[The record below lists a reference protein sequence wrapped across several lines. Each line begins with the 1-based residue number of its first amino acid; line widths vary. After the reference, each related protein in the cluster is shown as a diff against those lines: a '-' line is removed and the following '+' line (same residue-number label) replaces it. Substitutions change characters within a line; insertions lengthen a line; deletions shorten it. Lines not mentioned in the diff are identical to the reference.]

1 MLLNKYLFVV
11 GPTCAGKND
20 FAYELSK
27 FFDIEII
34 NADSIQVYK
43 QLRILSNRPTDEE
56 LKIAPHHL
64 YGHINN
70 QEYSVNHWIND
81 VQKVLVNISN
91 RGKTPVFVGG
101 TGFYIQALIEG
112 LSDTP
117 EISQK
122 SKQQAEDLF
131 YSKGTDHCLDIL
143 EKYYKEKIFPK
154 DKQRLINRLAF
165 CLQYNDTLEN
175 NYGDKKPITPNPLV
189 IQVTKPK
196 KDLYELAES
205 RFHVMVKNG
214 AVEEARALHESKKI
228 SKTLLK
234 AHGLPE
240 LLDYVRHKQSLDD
253 AIYQGIQNTK
263 RYIKRQFT
271 WWNNQKFSS
280 LNLRINYK
288 KSFPKDSIE
297 NISIYLNK

>member
-1 MLLNKYLFVV
+1 LNKPLFIV
-11 GPTCAGKND
+11 GPTCSGKND
-20 FAYELSK
+20 FAYDLSN

-43 QLRILSNRPTDEE
+43 QLKILSNRPNDRE

-70 QEYSVNHWIND
+70 KEYSVNHWISD
-81 VQKVLVNISN
+81 VEQSLLNIKRRN
-91 RGKTPVFVGG
+91 KIPVFVGG

-112 LSDTP
+112 LSEMP
-117 EISQK
+117 EISK
-122 SKQQAEDLF
+122 SFKKEAEDLF
-131 YSKGTDHCLDIL
+131 YQKGPDYCLDVL
-143 EKYYKEKIFPK
+143 EKYYKESIFPK
-154 DKQRLINRLAF
+154 DRQRLINRLAF
-165 CLQYNDTLEN
+165 CLEYNDIMEN
-175 NYGDKKPITPNPLV
+175 NYGKKKPITPNPLV

-196 KDLYELAES
+196 KDLYDMAES
-205 RFHVMVKNG
+205 RFHKMISAGALEEVKS
-214 AVEEARALHESKKI
+214 LHENKKI

-240 LLDYVRHKQSLDD
+240 LLACVRNKMSLDD
-253 AIYQGIQNTK
+253 AIYDGIHNTK

-271 WWNNQKFSS
+271 WWNNQKFSK

-297 NISIYLNK
+297 NISIYLNQ

>member
-1 MLLNKYLFVV
+1 MNKPLFIV
-11 GPTCAGKND
+11 GPTCSGKND
-20 FAYELSK
+20 FAYDLSN

-43 QLRILSNRPTDEE
+43 QLKILSNRPNDRE

-70 QEYSVNHWIND
+70 KEYSVNHWISD
-81 VQKVLVNISN
+81 VEQSLLNIKRRN
-91 RGKTPVFVGG
+91 KIPVFVGG

-112 LSDTP
+112 LSEMP
-117 EISQK
+117 EISK
-122 SKQQAEDLF
+122 SFKKEAEDLF
-131 YSKGTDHCLDIL
+131 YQKGPDYCLDVL
-143 EKYYKEKIFPK
+143 EKYYKERIFPK
-154 DKQRLINRLAF
+154 DRQRLINRLAF
-165 CLQYNDTLEN
+165 CLEYNDIMEN
-175 NYGDKKPITPNPLV
+175 NYGKKKPITPNPLV

-196 KDLYELAES
+196 KDLYDMAES
-205 RFHVMVKNG
+205 RFHKMISAGALEEVKS
-214 AVEEARALHESKKI
+214 LHENKKI

-240 LLDYVRHKQSLDD
+240 LLACVRNKMSLDD
-253 AIYQGIQNTK
+253 AIYDGIHNTK

-271 WWNNQKFSS
+271 WWNNQKFSK

>member
-1 MLLNKYLFVV
+1 MNKPIFIV
-11 GPTCAGKND
+11 GPTCSGKND
-20 FAYELSK
+20 FAYDLSNY
-27 FFDIEII
+27 FDIEII

-43 QLRILSNRPTDEE
+43 QLKILSNRPNDRE

-70 QEYSVNHWIND
+70 KEYSVNHWISD
-81 VQKVLVNISN
+81 VEQSLLNIKRRN
-91 RGKTPVFVGG
+91 KIPVFVGG

-112 LSDTP
+112 LSEMP
-117 EISQK
+117 EISK
-122 SKQQAEDLF
+122 SFKKEAEDLF
-131 YSKGTDHCLDIL
+131 YQKGPDYCLDIL
-143 EKYYKEKIFPK
+143 EKYYKERIFPK
-154 DKQRLINRLAF
+154 DRQRLINRLAF
-165 CLQYNDTLEN
+165 CLEYNDIMEN
-175 NYGDKKPITPNPLV
+175 NYGKKKPITPNPLV

-196 KDLYELAES
+196 KDLYNMAES
-205 RFHVMVKNG
+205 RFHKMISAGALEEVKS
-214 AVEEARALHESKKI
+214 LHENKKI

-240 LLDYVRHKQSLDD
+240 LLACVRNKMSLDD
-253 AIYQGIQNTK
+253 AIYDGIHNTK

-271 WWNNQKFSS
+271 WWNNQKFSK

-297 NISIYLNK
+297 NISIYLNQ

>member
-1 MLLNKYLFVV
+1 LNKPIFIV
-11 GPTCAGKND
+11 GPTCSGKND
-20 FAYELSK
+20 FAYDLSNY
-27 FFDIEII
+27 FDIEII

-43 QLRILSNRPTDEE
+43 QLKILSNRPNDRE

-70 QEYSVNHWIND
+70 KEYSVNHWISD
-81 VQKVLVNISN
+81 VEQSLLNIKRRN
-91 RGKTPVFVGG
+91 KIPVFVGG

-112 LSDTP
+112 LSEMP
-117 EISQK
+117 EISK
-122 SKQQAEDLF
+122 SFKKEAEDLF
-131 YSKGTDHCLDIL
+131 YQKGPDYCLDIL

-154 DKQRLINRLAF
+154 DRQRLINRLAF
-165 CLQYNDTLEN
+165 CLEYNDIMEN
-175 NYGDKKPITPNPLV
+175 NYGKKKPITPNPLV

-196 KDLYELAES
+196 KDLYDMAES
-205 RFHVMVKNG
+205 RFHKMISAGALEEVKS
-214 AVEEARALHESKKI
+214 LHENKKI

-240 LLDYVRHKQSLDD
+240 LLACVRNKMSLDD
-253 AIYQGIQNTK
+253 AIYDGIHNTK

-271 WWNNQKFSS
+271 WWNNQKFSK

-297 NISIYLNK
+297 NISIYLNQ

>member
-1 MLLNKYLFVV
+1 MIKTLFIV
-11 GPTCAGKND
+11 GPTCAGKNE
-20 FAYELSK
+20 FAYDLSK
-27 FFDIEII
+27 YFEIEII

-43 QLRILSNRPTDEE
+43 QLKILSNRPNEKD
-56 LKIAPHHL
+56 LKIVPHHL

-70 QEYSVNHWIND
+70 KEYSVNHWIEE
-81 VQKVLVNISN
+81 VQQTLLNIKK
-91 RGKTPVFVGG
+91 RKKIPVFVGG

-112 LSDTP
+112 LSKMPT
-117 EISQK
+117 INK
-122 SKQQAEDLF
+122 KYKQQAENLF
-131 YSKGTDHCLDIL
+131 LNKGPDHCLNIL
-143 EKYYKEKIFPK
+143 ENYYKEKIYPK

-165 CLQYNDTLEN
+165 CLEYGDIMEN
-175 NYGDKKPITPNPLV
+175 NYGRKIPITPNPLV

-196 KDLYELAES
+196 KDLYKQAEI
-205 RFHVMVKNG
+205 RFHKMIDNG
-214 AVEEARALHESKKI
+214 ALDEVKFIYEFKKI
-228 SKTLLK
+228 SKTLYK

-240 LLDYVRHKQSLDD
+240 LLACIRNKLSFED
-253 AIYQGIQNTK
+253 AVYEGIRNTK

-271 WWNNQKFSS
+271 WWNNQKFSD

>member
-1 MLLNKYLFVV
+1 MNKPIFIV
-11 GPTCAGKND
+11 GPTCSGKND
-20 FAYELSK
+20 FAYDLSNY
-27 FFDIEII
+27 FDIEII

-43 QLRILSNRPTDEE
+43 QLKILSNRPNDRE

-70 QEYSVNHWIND
+70 KEYSVNHWISD
-81 VQKVLVNISN
+81 VEQSLLNIKRRN
-91 RGKTPVFVGG
+91 KIPVFVGG

-112 LSDTP
+112 LSEMP
-117 EISQK
+117 EISK
-122 SKQQAEDLF
+122 SFKKEAEDLF
-131 YSKGTDHCLDIL
+131 YQKGPDYCLDIL
-143 EKYYKEKIFPK
+143 EKYYKERIFPK
-154 DKQRLINRLAF
+154 DRQRLINRLAF
-165 CLQYNDTLEN
+165 CLEYNDIMEN
-175 NYGDKKPITPNPLV
+175 NYGKKKPITPNPLV

-196 KDLYELAES
+196 KDLYDMAES
-205 RFHVMVKNG
+205 RFHKMISAGALEEVKS
-214 AVEEARALHESKKI
+214 LHENKKI

-240 LLDYVRHKQSLDD
+240 LLACVRNKMSLDD
-253 AIYQGIQNTK
+253 AIYDGIHNTK

-271 WWNNQKFSS
+271 WWNNQKFSK

-297 NISIYLNK
+297 NISIYLNQ

>member
-1 MLLNKYLFVV
+1 MNKPIFIV
-11 GPTCAGKND
+11 GPTCSGKND
-20 FAYELSK
+20 FAYDLSNY
-27 FFDIEII
+27 FDIEII

-43 QLRILSNRPTDEE
+43 QLKILSNRPNDRE

-70 QEYSVNHWIND
+70 KEYSVNHWISD
-81 VQKVLVNISN
+81 VEQSLLNIKRRN
-91 RGKTPVFVGG
+91 KIPVFVGG

-112 LSDTP
+112 LSEMP
-117 EISQK
+117 EISK
-122 SKQQAEDLF
+122 SFKKEAEDLF
-131 YSKGTDHCLDIL
+131 YQKGPDYCLDIL
-143 EKYYKEKIFPK
+143 EKYYKERIFPK
-154 DKQRLINRLAF
+154 DRQRLINRLAF
-165 CLQYNDTLEN
+165 CLEYNDIMEN
-175 NYGDKKPITPNPLV
+175 NYGKKKPITPNPLV

-196 KDLYELAES
+196 KDLYDMAGS
-205 RFHVMVKNG
+205 RFHKMISAGALEEVKS
-214 AVEEARALHESKKI
+214 LHENKKI

-240 LLDYVRHKQSLDD
+240 LLACVRNKMSLDD
-253 AIYQGIQNTK
+253 AIYDGIHNTK

-271 WWNNQKFSS
+271 WWNNQKFSK

-297 NISIYLNK
+297 NISIYLNQ

>member
-1 MLLNKYLFVV
+1 MNKSIFIV

-27 FFDIEII
+27 YFNFEII
-34 NADSIQVYK
+34 NSDSMQVYR
-43 QLRILSNRPTDEE
+43 QLRVLTNRPTEKE
-56 LKIAPHHL
+56 LKVVPHHL

-70 QEYSVNHWIND
+70 QEYSVNHWIKE
-81 VQKVLVNISN
+81 VKQILQNIYN
-91 RGKTPVFVGG
+91 RNKIPVFVGG
-101 TGFYIQALIEG
+101 TGFYIQAIIEG
-112 LSDTP
+112 LSEMP
-117 EISQK
+117 SINQK
-122 SKQQAEDLF
+122 YKQDAENFFLK
-131 YSKGTDHCLDIL
+131 KGSDFCLDL
-143 EKYYKEKIFPK
+143 LSKYYKKEVFPK

-165 CLQYNDTLEN
+165 CLEYNDIMEN
-175 NYGDKKPITPNPLV
+175 HFSKKIPVTPNPLV
-189 IQVTKPK
+189 IQVVKPK
-196 KDLYELAES
+196 RELYELAEN
-205 RFHVMVKNG
+205 RFHKMIEDGALDEVKKLYETN
-214 AVEEARALHESKKI
+214 KI
-228 SKTLLK
+228 SKTLYK

-240 LLDYVRHKQSLDD
+240 LLACIRNKVSLED
-253 AIYQGIQNTK
+253 AIHDGIHNTK

>member
-1 MLLNKYLFVV
+1 LNKPLFIV
-11 GPTCAGKND
+11 GPTCSGKND
-20 FAYELSK
+20 FAYDLSN

-43 QLRILSNRPTDEE
+43 QLKILSNRPNDRE

-70 QEYSVNHWIND
+70 KEYSVNHWISD
-81 VQKVLVNISN
+81 VEQSLLNIKRRN
-91 RGKTPVFVGG
+91 KIPVFVGG

-112 LSDTP
+112 LSEMP
-117 EISQK
+117 EISK
-122 SKQQAEDLF
+122 SFKKEAEDLF
-131 YSKGTDHCLDIL
+131 YQKGPDYCLDVL
-143 EKYYKEKIFPK
+143 EKYYKERIFPK
-154 DKQRLINRLAF
+154 DRQRLINRLAF
-165 CLQYNDTLEN
+165 CLEYNDIMEN
-175 NYGDKKPITPNPLV
+175 NYGKKKPITPNPLV

-196 KDLYELAES
+196 KDLYDMAES
-205 RFHVMVKNG
+205 RFHKMISAGALEEVKS
-214 AVEEARALHESKKI
+214 LHENKKI

-240 LLDYVRHKQSLDD
+240 LLACVRNKMSLDD
-253 AIYQGIQNTK
+253 AIYDGIHNTK

-271 WWNNQKFSS
+271 WWNNQKFSK

-297 NISIYLNK
+297 NISIYLNQ

>member
-1 MLLNKYLFVV
+1 MNKPIFIV
-11 GPTCAGKND
+11 GPTCSGKND
-20 FAYELSK
+20 YAYDLSN

-43 QLRILSNRPTDEE
+43 QLKILSNRPNDRE
-56 LKIAPHHL
+56 LKIVPHHL

-70 QEYSVNHWIND
+70 KEYSVNHWISD
-81 VQKVLVNISN
+81 VEQSLLNIKRRN
-91 RGKTPVFVGG
+91 KIPVFVGG
-101 TGFYIQALIEG
+101 TGFYVQALIEG
-112 LSDTP
+112 LSEMP
-117 EISQK
+117 EMSISFK
-122 SKQQAEDLF
+122 KEAEDLF
-131 YSKGTDHCLDIL
+131 YQKGPDYCLDIL
-143 EKYYKEKIFPK
+143 EKYYKERIFPK

-165 CLQYNDTLEN
+165 CLEYNDIMEN
-175 NYGDKKPITPNPLV
+175 NYSKKKSITPNPLV

-196 KDLYELAES
+196 KDLYDMAGS
-205 RFHVMVKNG
+205 RFHKMISAGALEEVKS
-214 AVEEARALHESKKI
+214 LHENKKI

-240 LLDYVRHKQSLDD
+240 LLACVRNKMSLDD
-253 AIYQGIQNTK
+253 AIYDGIQNTK

-271 WWNNQKFSS
+271 WWNNQKFSK

-297 NISIYLNK
+297 NISIYLNQ

>member
-1 MLLNKYLFVV
+1 MNKPIFIV
-11 GPTCAGKND
+11 GPTCSGKND
-20 FAYELSK
+20 FAYDLSNY
-27 FFDIEII
+27 FDIEII

-43 QLRILSNRPTDEE
+43 QLKILSNRPNDRE

-70 QEYSVNHWIND
+70 KEYSVNHWISD
-81 VQKVLVNISN
+81 VEQSLLNIKRRN
-91 RGKTPVFVGG
+91 KIPVFVGG

-112 LSDTP
+112 LSEMP
-117 EISQK
+117 EISK
-122 SKQQAEDLF
+122 SFKKEAEDLF
-131 YSKGTDHCLDIL
+131 YQKGPDYCLDIL
-143 EKYYKEKIFPK
+143 EKYYKERIFPK
-154 DKQRLINRLAF
+154 DRQRLINRLAF
-165 CLQYNDTLEN
+165 CLEYNDIMEN
-175 NYGDKKPITPNPLV
+175 NYGKKKPITPNPLV

-196 KDLYELAES
+196 KDLYDMAES
-205 RFHVMVKNG
+205 RFHKMISAGALEEVKS
-214 AVEEARALHESKKI
+214 LHENKKI

-240 LLDYVRHKQSLDD
+240 LLACVRNKMSLDD
-253 AIYQGIQNTK
+253 AIYDGIQNTK

-271 WWNNQKFSS
+271 WWNNQKFSK

-297 NISIYLNK
+297 NISIYLNQ

>member
-1 MLLNKYLFVV
+1 MNKPLFIV
-11 GPTCAGKND
+11 GPTCSGKND
-20 FAYELSK
+20 FAYDLSN

-43 QLRILSNRPTDEE
+43 QLKILSNRPNDRE

-70 QEYSVNHWIND
+70 KEYSVNHWISD
-81 VQKVLVNISN
+81 VEQSLLNIKRRN
-91 RGKTPVFVGG
+91 KIPVFVGG

-112 LSDTP
+112 LSEMP
-117 EISQK
+117 EISK
-122 SKQQAEDLF
+122 SFKKEAEDLF
-131 YSKGTDHCLDIL
+131 YQKGPDYCLDVL
-143 EKYYKEKIFPK
+143 EKYYKERIFPK
-154 DKQRLINRLAF
+154 DRQRLINRLAF
-165 CLQYNDTLEN
+165 CLEYNDIMEN
-175 NYGDKKPITPNPLV
+175 NYGKKKPITPNPLV

-196 KDLYELAES
+196 KDLYDMAES
-205 RFHVMVKNG
+205 RFHKMISAGALEEVKS
-214 AVEEARALHESKKI
+214 LHENKKI

-240 LLDYVRHKQSLDD
+240 LLACVRNKMSLDD
-253 AIYQGIQNTK
+253 AIYDGIHNTK

-271 WWNNQKFSS
+271 WWNNQKFSK

-297 NISIYLNK
+297 NISIYLNQ

>member
-1 MLLNKYLFVV
+1 MNKPIFIV
-11 GPTCAGKND
+11 GPTCSGKND
-20 FAYELSK
+20 FAYDLSN

-43 QLRILSNRPTDEE
+43 QLKILSNRPNDRE

-70 QEYSVNHWIND
+70 KEYSVNHWISD
-81 VQKVLVNISN
+81 VEQSLLNIKRRN
-91 RGKTPVFVGG
+91 KIPVFVGG

-112 LSDTP
+112 LSEMP
-117 EISQK
+117 EISK
-122 SKQQAEDLF
+122 SFKKEAEDLF
-131 YSKGTDHCLDIL
+131 YQKGPDYCLDVL
-143 EKYYKEKIFPK
+143 EKYYKERIFPK
-154 DKQRLINRLAF
+154 DRQRLINRLAF
-165 CLQYNDTLEN
+165 CLEYNDIMEN
-175 NYGDKKPITPNPLV
+175 NYGKKKPITPNPLV

-196 KDLYELAES
+196 KELYDMAES
-205 RFHVMVKNG
+205 RFHKMISAGALEEVKS
-214 AVEEARALHESKKI
+214 LHENKKI

-240 LLDYVRHKQSLDD
+240 LLACVRNKMSLDD
-253 AIYQGIQNTK
+253 AIYDGIQNTK

-271 WWNNQKFSS
+271 WWNNQKFSK

-297 NISIYLNK
+297 NISIYLNQ

>member
-1 MLLNKYLFVV
+1 MNKPLFIV
-11 GPTCAGKND
+11 GPTCSGKND
-20 FAYELSK
+20 FAYDLSNY
-27 FFDIEII
+27 FDIEII

-43 QLRILSNRPTDEE
+43 QLKILSNRPNDRE

-70 QEYSVNHWIND
+70 KEYSVNHWISD
-81 VQKVLVNISN
+81 VEQSLLNIKRRN
-91 RGKTPVFVGG
+91 KIPVFVGG

-112 LSDTP
+112 LSEMP
-117 EISQK
+117 EISK
-122 SKQQAEDLF
+122 SFKKEAEDLF
-131 YSKGTDHCLDIL
+131 YQKGPDYCLDVL
-143 EKYYKEKIFPK
+143 EKYYKERIFPK
-154 DKQRLINRLAF
+154 DRQRLINRLAF
-165 CLQYNDTLEN
+165 CLEYNDIMEN
-175 NYGDKKPITPNPLV
+175 NYGKKKPITPNPLV

-196 KDLYELAES
+196 KDLYDMAES
-205 RFHVMVKNG
+205 RFHKMISAGALEEVKS
-214 AVEEARALHESKKI
+214 LHENKKI

-240 LLDYVRHKQSLDD
+240 LLACVRNKMSLDD
-253 AIYQGIQNTK
+253 AIYDGIHNTK

-271 WWNNQKFSS
+271 WWNNQKFSK

-297 NISIYLNK
+297 NISIYLNQ

>member
-1 MLLNKYLFVV
+1 LNKPLFIV
-11 GPTCAGKND
+11 GPTCSGKND
-20 FAYELSK
+20 FAYDLSNY
-27 FFDIEII
+27 FDIEII

-43 QLRILSNRPTDEE
+43 QLKILSNRPNDRE

-70 QEYSVNHWIND
+70 KEYSVNHWISD
-81 VQKVLVNISN
+81 VEQSLLNIKRRN
-91 RGKTPVFVGG
+91 KIPVFVGG

-112 LSDTP
+112 LSEMP
-117 EISQK
+117 EISK
-122 SKQQAEDLF
+122 SFKKEAEDLF
-131 YSKGTDHCLDIL
+131 YQKGPDYCLDIL
-143 EKYYKEKIFPK
+143 EKYYKERIFPK
-154 DKQRLINRLAF
+154 DRQRLINRLAF
-165 CLQYNDTLEN
+165 CLEYNDIMEN
-175 NYGDKKPITPNPLV
+175 NYGKKKPITPNPLV

-196 KDLYELAES
+196 KDLYDMAES
-205 RFHVMVKNG
+205 RFHKMISAGALEEVKS
-214 AVEEARALHESKKI
+214 LHENKKI

-240 LLDYVRHKQSLDD
+240 LLACVRNKMSLDD
-253 AIYQGIQNTK
+253 AIYDGIHNTK

-271 WWNNQKFSS
+271 WWNNQKFSK

-297 NISIYLNK
+297 NISIYLNQ

>member
-1 MLLNKYLFVV
+1 MNKTLFIV
-11 GPTCAGKND
+11 GPTCSGKND
-20 FAYELSK
+20 FAYDLSN

-43 QLRILSNRPTDEE
+43 QLKILSNRPNDRE
-56 LKIAPHHL
+56 LKIVPHHL

-70 QEYSVNHWIND
+70 KEYSVNHWISD
-81 VQKVLVNISN
+81 VEQSLLNIKRRN
-91 RGKTPVFVGG
+91 KIPVFVGG
-101 TGFYIQALIEG
+101 TGFYVQALIEG
-112 LSDTP
+112 LSEMP
-117 EISQK
+117 EISK
-122 SKQQAEDLF
+122 SFKKEAEDLF
-131 YSKGTDHCLDIL
+131 YQKGPDYCLDVL
-143 EKYYKEKIFPK
+143 EKYYKERIFPK

-165 CLQYNDTLEN
+165 CLEYNDIMEN
-175 NYGDKKPITPNPLV
+175 NYSKKKPITPNPLV

-196 KDLYELAES
+196 KDLYDMAES
-205 RFHVMVKNG
+205 RFHKMINDGALEEVKS
-214 AVEEARALHESKKI
+214 LHENKKI

-240 LLDYVRHKQSLDD
+240 LLGCVRNKMSLDD
-253 AIYQGIQNTK
+253 AIYDGIQNTK

-271 WWNNQKFSS
+271 WWNNQKFSK

-297 NISIYLNK
+297 NISIYLNQ

>member
-1 MLLNKYLFVV
+1 MNKPLFIV
-11 GPTCAGKND
+11 GPTCSGKND
-20 FAYELSK
+20 FAYDLSN

-43 QLRILSNRPTDEE
+43 QLKILSNRPNDRE

-70 QEYSVNHWIND
+70 KEYSVNHWISD
-81 VQKVLVNISN
+81 VEQSLLNIKRRN
-91 RGKTPVFVGG
+91 KIPVFVGG

-112 LSDTP
+112 LSEMP
-117 EISQK
+117 EISK
-122 SKQQAEDLF
+122 SFKKEAEDLF
-131 YSKGTDHCLDIL
+131 YQKGPDYCLDVL
-143 EKYYKEKIFPK
+143 EKYYKERIFPK
-154 DKQRLINRLAF
+154 DRQRLINRLAF
-165 CLQYNDTLEN
+165 CLEYKDIMEN
-175 NYGDKKPITPNPLV
+175 NYGKKNPIIPNPLV

-196 KDLYELAES
+196 KDLYDMAES
-205 RFHVMVKNG
+205 RFHKMISAG
-214 AVEEARALHESKKI
+214 ALEEAKSLHENKKI

-240 LLDYVRHKQSLDD
+240 LLACVRNKMSLDD
-253 AIYQGIQNTK
+253 AIYDGIQNTK

-271 WWNNQKFSS
+271 WWNNQKFSK

-297 NISIYLNK
+297 NISIYLNQ

>member
-1 MLLNKYLFVV
+1 MNKPIFIV
-11 GPTCAGKND
+11 GPTCSGKND
-20 FAYELSK
+20 FAYDLSN

-43 QLRILSNRPTDEE
+43 QLKILSNRPNDRE

-70 QEYSVNHWIND
+70 KEYSVNHWISD
-81 VQKVLVNISN
+81 VEQSLLNIKRRN
-91 RGKTPVFVGG
+91 KIPVFVGG

-112 LSDTP
+112 LSEMP
-117 EISQK
+117 EISK
-122 SKQQAEDLF
+122 SFKKEAEDLF
-131 YSKGTDHCLDIL
+131 YQKGPDYCLDVL
-143 EKYYKEKIFPK
+143 EKYYKERIFPK
-154 DKQRLINRLAF
+154 DRQRLINRLAF
-165 CLQYNDTLEN
+165 CLEYNDIMEN
-175 NYGDKKPITPNPLV
+175 NYGKKKPITPNPLV

-196 KDLYELAES
+196 KDLYDMAES
-205 RFHVMVKNG
+205 RFHKMISAGALEEVKS
-214 AVEEARALHESKKI
+214 LHENKKI

-240 LLDYVRHKQSLDD
+240 LLACVRNKMSLDD
-253 AIYQGIQNTK
+253 AIYDGIQNTK

-271 WWNNQKFSS
+271 WWNNQKFSK

>member
-1 MLLNKYLFVV
+1 MNKFLFIV

-27 FFDIEII
+27 SIDIEII

-43 QLRILSNRPTDEE
+43 QLKILSNRPSDKE
-56 LKIAPHHL
+56 LKIVPHHL

-70 QEYSVNHWIND
+70 KEYSVNQWVDEVKQTLIHI
-81 VQKVLVNISN
+81 QKKNKI
-91 RGKTPVFVGG
+91 PVFVGG

-112 LSDTP
+112 LSQVP
-117 EISQK
+117 VISK
-122 SKQQAEDLF
+122 KFKKKAEDLF
-131 YSKGTDHCLDIL
+131 LDKGPDHCLNLL
-143 EKYYKEKIFPK
+143 EGFYKEKIFPK
-154 DKQRLINRLAF
+154 DRQRLINRLAF
-165 CLQYNDTLEN
+165 CLEYNDVMEN
-175 NYGDKKPITPNPLV
+175 NYGKKIPVTPDPMV
-189 IQVTKPK
+189 IQVIKPK
-196 KDLYELAES
+196 KDLYELAHT
-205 RFHVMVKNG
+205 RFHKMIESGALEEVK
-214 AVEEARALHESKKI
+214 ALYENKKI
-228 SKTLLK
+228 SKTLYK

-240 LLDYVRHKQSLDD
+240 LLSCIRNKMSLED
-253 AIYQGIQNTK
+253 AIYDGIHNTK

-271 WWNNQKFSS
+271 WWNNQKFSD

>member
-1 MLLNKYLFVV
+1 LNKPLFIV
-11 GPTCAGKND
+11 GPTCSGKND
-20 FAYELSK
+20 FAYDLSN

-43 QLRILSNRPTDEE
+43 QLKILSNRPNDRE

-70 QEYSVNHWIND
+70 KEYSVNHWISD
-81 VQKVLVNISN
+81 VEQSLLNIKRRN
-91 RGKTPVFVGG
+91 KIPVFVGG

-112 LSDTP
+112 LSEMP
-117 EISQK
+117 EISK
-122 SKQQAEDLF
+122 SFKKEAEDLF
-131 YSKGTDHCLDIL
+131 YQKGPDYCLDVL
-143 EKYYKEKIFPK
+143 EKYYKERIFPK
-154 DKQRLINRLAF
+154 DRQRLINRLAF
-165 CLQYNDTLEN
+165 CLEYNDIMEN
-175 NYGDKKPITPNPLV
+175 NYGKKNPIIPNPLV

-196 KDLYELAES
+196 KDLYDMAES
-205 RFHVMVKNG
+205 RFHKMISAG
-214 AVEEARALHESKKI
+214 ALEEAKSLHENKKI

-240 LLDYVRHKQSLDD
+240 LLACVRNKMSLDD
-253 AIYQGIQNTK
+253 AIYDGIQNTK

-271 WWNNQKFSS
+271 WWNNQKFSK

-297 NISIYLNK
+297 NISIYLNQ